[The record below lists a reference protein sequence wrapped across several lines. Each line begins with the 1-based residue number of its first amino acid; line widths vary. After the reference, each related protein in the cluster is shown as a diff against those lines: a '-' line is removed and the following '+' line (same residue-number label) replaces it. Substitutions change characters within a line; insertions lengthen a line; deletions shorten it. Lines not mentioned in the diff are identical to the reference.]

1 MKVWMSLIKWIA
13 GVCWVE
19 AAADQPGHVCRHLS
33 RRPLEGAIEPTTP
46 PAASGVNIE
55 TRGAEEP
62 PISLFYPISA
72 FRWQVGN

>member
-1 MKVWMSLIKWIA
+1 M
-13 GVCWVE
+13 VE
-19 AAADQPGHVCRHLS
+19 AAADQPGHVWRHLS

-72 FRWQVGN
+72 FR